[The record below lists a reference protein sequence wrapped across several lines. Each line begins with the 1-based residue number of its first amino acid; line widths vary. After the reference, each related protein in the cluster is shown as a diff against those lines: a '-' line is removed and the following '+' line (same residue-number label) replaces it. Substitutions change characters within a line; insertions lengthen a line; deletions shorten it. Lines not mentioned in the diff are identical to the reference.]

1 MVCRTNID
9 TVKFCPNLDSV
20 SIKRIPQENIQ
31 DEHPAL
37 RVLADCITLKMQRSC
52 PWAVEM
58 TETELEEDL

>member
-1 MVCRTNID
+1 MSWTNK
-9 TVKFCPNLDSV
+9 VKLCASLYSV

-37 RVLADCITLKMQRSC
+37 RVLADRITLKMQRSC
-52 PWAVEM
+52 SWAVEM